1 MSRHNTIGKVATK
14 VTQNSDLTVVRY
26 HQTDVV
32 TITPTR
38 IMLNTGGWESMTT
51 KVRMNQAAQQFA
63 LGYSVFQHKHIFHV
77 RVNGQD
83 YPFLGNCLEIDRETG
98 NVSVVSRNNTLT
110 PVTPVIVK

>member
-14 VTQNSDLTVVRY
+14 VTQNSDSTVVRY
-26 HQTDVV
+26 HNTNVV

-38 IMLNTGGWESMTT
+38 IILSHGGYTTMTT

-63 LGYSVFQHKHIFHV
+63 LGYSVFQKYRCFYV
-77 RVNGQD
+77 RINGND
-83 YPFLGNCLEIDRETG
+83 YPFFDRCIEIDRATG
-98 NVSVVSRNNTLT
+98 QVSVVSRNNTLT